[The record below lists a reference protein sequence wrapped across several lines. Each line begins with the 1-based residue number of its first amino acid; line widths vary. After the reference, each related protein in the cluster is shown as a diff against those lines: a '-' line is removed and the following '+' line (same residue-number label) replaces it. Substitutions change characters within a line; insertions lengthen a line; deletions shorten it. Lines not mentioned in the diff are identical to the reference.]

1 MSSIFFDI
9 GIIIIVATVFA
20 FLAKLMKQPI
30 IPAYILTGLIL
41 GPWTGLITDV
51 DTIHILSEIGISFLL
66 FIVGLEINL
75 KKLKNIGLAG
85 TLGGTIQVVSL
96 FSMGFIAAAV
106 MGYLPIE
113 AIYIG
118 IILCFSST
126 MVVLKL
132 LSDKTELDTL
142 HGRIITGILLMQDVF
157 AIFAIS
163 VLGKL
168 DNFSALALFA
178 SFFNAFIIIAGALFA
193 SKHIFP
199 KIFKFAARSGELLLL
214 SALCLCFL
222 FSLAFNYIGFSI
234 AIGAFIAGVTL
245 ANLPYNIE
253 IISKVRSLRDFFA
266 TIFFV
271 SLGMEIM
278 IVSAQKIIFPFIL
291 FLFII
296 IIIKPFIILFLTAY
310 FGFKSRT
317 SFYTGMSLGQISE
330 FSLIIMAQGL
340 KLGHVSQEMF
350 SLTIILAITSIVLT
364 SYYIKYDHIIFHK
377 LAKRL
382 KIFDRFTSADKEQ
395 DLDYLPKKK
404 TDVILCGYNRVGYSI
419 GRTIRRMKKSLL
431 VVEFNPEIIKFLI
444 RNKVACIYGDIGDI
458 ELIERL
464 PLREAKM
471 VISTVPDERDNK
483 MLIKK
488 AKHANAD
495 CVVYVTANQVDEALD
510 LYDTGADYVI
520 LPHLLGGDHVSLLLE
535 DFTQDVNKLIGNK
548 LEHIKEL
555 HRRKNLHHDHPLRH

>member
-9 GIIIIVATVFA
+9 GIIIIIATAFA

-41 GPWTGLITDV
+41 GPWTGVITDV

-85 TLGGTIQVVSL
+85 TLGGSIQVVSL
-96 FSMGFIAAAV
+96 FSIGFIAAAV
-106 MGYLPIE
+106 LGYLPIE

-118 IILCFSST
+118 IMLCFSST

-132 LSDKTELDTL
+132 LSDKSELDTL
-142 HGRIITGILLMQDVF
+142 HGRIITGILLLQDVF

-168 DNFSALALFA
+168 DNFSVLALLG
-178 SFFNAFIIIAGALFA
+178 SFFMAFVIIAGALFA

-199 KIFKFAARSGELLLL
+199 MIFKFAARSGELLLL
-214 SALCLCFL
+214 AALCLCFL
-222 FSLAFNYIGFSI
+222 FSLALDYVGFSI
-234 AIGAFIAGVTL
+234 AIGAFVAGVTL
-245 ANLPYNIE
+245 ANLPYNVE

-278 IVSAQKIIFPFIL
+278 IISAQKIILPFIL
-291 FLFII
+291 FLII
-296 IIIKPFIILFLTAY
+296 IILVKPFIILFLTAY
-310 FGFKSRT
+310 FGFRSRT

-340 KLGHVSQEMF
+340 KLGHISQEIF

-382 KIFDRFTSADKEQ
+382 KIFDRFTTSDQEE
-395 DLDYLPKKK
+395 LDYLPKKK

-419 GRTIRRMKKSLL
+419 GRTIRRMRKNLL

-444 RNKVACIYGDIGDI
+444 RNKVPCIYGDIGDI
-458 ELIERL
+458 ELINRL
-464 PLREAKM
+464 PLRETKM

-488 AKHANAD
+488 AKHSNKD
-495 CVVYVTANQVDEALD
+495 CVVYVTANQVDEALE
-510 LYDTGADYVI
+510 LYDEGADYVI
-520 LPHLLGGDHVSLLLE
+520 LPHFLGGEHVSLLLE
-535 DFTQDVNKLIGNK
+535 DFTQDVNKLISNK
-548 LEHIKEL
+548 LQHIKEL
-555 HRRKNLHHDHPLRH
+555 NHRKNLHHDHPLKH